1 MIYYLEL
8 LMRFLP
14 YYAILWCCGL
24 TIVAAHSIYQERYSW
39 LDFFVALLVGAILSP
54 ILIPLL
60 IIGKL
65 FLRINGESIDWTI
78 TWPFEAQVSNIT
90 NFILKKADKLAKSVK
105 LRFSEKERAKMKRLL
120 REQEWYDEY
129 YCGK

>member
-1 MIYYLEL
+1 MIYM

-14 YYAILWCCGL
+14 YYAILGCCGVTFL
-24 TIVAAHSIYQERYSW
+24 AAFSIYYERYSW
-39 LDFFVALLVGAILSP
+39 LDFFVAFLVGAILSP

-65 FLRINGESIDWTI
+65 FLIINGERDLNRTFYA
-78 TWPFEAQVSNIT
+78 FEAHVSNIT
-90 NFILKKADKLAKSVK
+90 AFILTKAAELTKFAK
-105 LRFSEKERAKMKRLL
+105 LRFSQEERAKVKRLL
-120 REQEWYDEY
+120 REQEWDDEY